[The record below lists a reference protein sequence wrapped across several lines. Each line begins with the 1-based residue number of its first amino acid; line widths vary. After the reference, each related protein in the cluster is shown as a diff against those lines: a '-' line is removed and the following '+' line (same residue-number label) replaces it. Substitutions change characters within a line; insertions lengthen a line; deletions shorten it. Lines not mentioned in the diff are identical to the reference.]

1 MSSIMK
7 FLKTCLLGGLVVLLP
22 LLLFYLLFSE
32 LMEIIVALAT
42 PIADLFPEDTFD
54 KISDPLVIA
63 ILLLMGTSFIFGLAL
78 RSHRLARIGSLLE
91 QTTLMRLPLY
101 KAVKQLSKGLVGAE
115 SDNAFNSGLLEAD
128 DGTTELVYII
138 EEHSDGKLT
147 ILVPWAPAGFAGSV
161 KVVSAG
167 RVTRLSASVGDASRV
182 ISQWGV
188 GMSDIMRSNGD

>member
-1 MSSIMK
+1 MSSITK

-91 QTTLMRLPLY
+91 QTTFMRLPLY

-188 GMSDIMRSNGD
+188 GMSDIMRSNGG

>member
-1 MSSIMK
+1 MRTIAE
-7 FLKTCLLGGLVVLLP
+7 FFRTCLLGGLVVLLP

-32 LMEIIVALAT
+32 LMGIIVALAT
-42 PIADLFPEDTFD
+42 PIADLFPEDTFG
-54 KISDPLVIA
+54 KLSDPLIVA

-78 RSHRLARIGSLLE
+78 RSHKLARIGSLLE

-115 SDNAFNSGLLEAD
+115 SDKAFKSGLLEAD

-161 KVVSAG
+161 KVVSTG
-167 RVTRLSASVGDASRV
+167 RVTPLDANIGDASRV
-182 ISQWGV
+182 LAHWGV

>member
-1 MSSIMK
+1 MSSITK

-91 QTTLMRLPLY
+91 QTTFMRLPLY

>member
-1 MSSIMK
+1 MSSITK

-78 RSHRLARIGSLLE
+78 RSRRLARIGSLLE
-91 QTTLMRLPLY
+91 QTTFMRLPLY

>member
-1 MSSIMK
+1 MSSITK

-78 RSHRLARIGSLLE
+78 R
-91 QTTLMRLPLY
+91 
-101 KAVKQLSKGLVGAE
+101 
-115 SDNAFNSGLLEAD
+115 
-128 DGTTELVYII
+128 
-138 EEHSDGKLT
+138 
-147 ILVPWAPAGFAGSV
+147 
-161 KVVSAG
+161 
-167 RVTRLSASVGDASRV
+167 
-182 ISQWGV
+182 
-188 GMSDIMRSNGD
+188 

>member
-1 MSSIMK
+1 MSSITK
-7 FLKTCLLGGLVVLLP
+7 FLKTCLLGGLFVLLP

-32 LMEIIVALAT
+32 LMGIIVALAT
-42 PIADLFPEDTFD
+42 PIADLFPEDTFG
-54 KISDPLVIA
+54 KLSDPLIVA

-115 SDNAFNSGLLEAD
+115 SDNAFHSGLLEAD

-138 EEHSDGKLT
+138 EEHSDGRLT

-182 ISQWGV
+182 IAHWGV

>member
-1 MSSIMK
+1 MRTIAE
-7 FLKTCLLGGLVVLLP
+7 FFRTCLLGGLVVLLP

-32 LMEIIVALAT
+32 LMGIIVALAT
-42 PIADLFPEDTFD
+42 PIADLFPEDTFG
-54 KISDPLVIA
+54 KLSDPLIVA
-63 ILLLMGTSFIFGLAL
+63 IFLLMGTSFIFGLAL

-115 SDNAFNSGLLEAD
+115 SDKAFKSGLLEAD

-138 EEHSDGKLT
+138 EEHSDGRLT

-182 ISQWGV
+182 IAHWGV

>member
-1 MSSIMK
+1 MRTIVA
-7 FLKTCLLGGLVVLLP
+7 FFKTCLLGGLVVLLP
-22 LLLFYLLFSE
+22 LLLFYLLFTE
-32 LMEIIVALAT
+32 LMGIIVALAT

-54 KISDPLVIA
+54 KLSDPVIVA

-101 KAVKQLSKGLVGAE
+101 KAVKRLSKGLVGAE
-115 SDNAFNSGLLEAD
+115 SDNAFESGLLEAD

-161 KVVSAG
+161 KVVRAG

-182 ISQWGV
+182 IAHWGV
-188 GMSDIMRSNGD
+188 GMSDIVRSNGD